1 MLNTKVRQ
9 VGGLFGLTRTG
20 VLGGE
25 GMGNSF
31 DSFVTGGGRG
41 ALVLAMHVVTV
52 MAEVKRGRTS
62 SSSSE
67 DQEVVGRGW

>member
-1 MLNTKVRQ
+1 MLKTKVRH
-9 VGGLFGLTRTG
+9 VGGLFGLARTG

-62 SSSSE
+62 SSSE
-67 DQEVVGRGW
+67 DQEVVGRLW

>member
-1 MLNTKVRQ
+1 MLKTKVRQ
-9 VGGLFGLTRTG
+9 VGFLLGLARTG

-52 MAEVKRGRTS
+52 MAEVEHGRT
-62 SSSSE
+62 SSSE
-67 DQEVVGRGW
+67 DQEEMGRGW

>member
-1 MLNTKVRQ
+1 MLKTKVRQ
-9 VGGLFGLTRTG
+9 VGGLWGLARTG

-31 DSFVTGGGRG
+31 DSLVTGGGRG

-52 MAEVKRGRTS
+52 MAEVKQGRM
-62 SSSSE
+62 SSSE
-67 DQEVVGRGW
+67 DQEEMGRGW